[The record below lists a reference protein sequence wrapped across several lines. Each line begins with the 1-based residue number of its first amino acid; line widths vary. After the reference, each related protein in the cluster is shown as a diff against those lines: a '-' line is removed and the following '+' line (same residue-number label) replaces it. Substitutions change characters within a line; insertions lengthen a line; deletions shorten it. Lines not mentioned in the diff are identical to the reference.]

1 MVEIS
6 AWHGSLYIRTLRPP
20 HQRQFQAI
28 VANKSGI
35 VIRHRA
41 SSDTMMK
48 TSVFGKRGEEGGHG
62 DE

>member
-1 MVEIS
+1 M
-6 AWHGSLYIRTLRPP
+6 AWLIVHTHLKTP

-41 SSDTMMK
+41 RSDTIMK
-48 TSVFGKRGEEGGHG
+48 NSVFGKRGEEGGHG
-62 DE
+62 VE